1 MRLIDGDE
9 LYKAMKD
16 AEDLARQRVLDT
28 ESTLPYP
35 NNLNP
40 SYTRYLAQM
49 DERTKAKH
57 MIADA
62 PTVDAVP
69 VRHGRWITHHEKV
82 ALLNGEAFGGV
93 YCSECGYKT
102 HNKLHVILGCP
113 FKYCPHCGA
122 RMDGK
127 GNGNETD

>member
-62 PTVDAVP
+62 PTVDAVTV
-69 VRHGRWITHHEKV
+69 VRCADCIRYHPEDDVWGRCTVAANPMRKKDFCSYGVRKDGGDEQTQKV
-82 ALLNGEAFGGV
+82 E
-93 YCSECGYKT
+93 
-102 HNKLHVILGCP
+102 
-113 FKYCPHCGA
+113 
-122 RMDGK
+122 
-127 GNGNETD
+127 